1 MASSRIVPTTR
12 SRTSGKFVTAQ
23 EAVQLIRDGDTIAT
37 GGFAGIGFAEAL
49 AVEMERAFL
58 AKGAELP
65 DIGTPRNL
73 TLVFAAG
80 QGDYETRGLNHL
92 AHPPQATVPPW

>member
-37 GGFAGIGFAEAL
+37 GGFAGIGFAAAL
-49 AVEMERAFL
+49 ARF
-58 AKGAELP
+58 K
-65 DIGTPRNL
+65 
-73 TLVFAAG
+73 
-80 QGDYETRGLNHL
+80 
-92 AHPPQATVPPW
+92 